1 MNSIPFIPSSNHL
14 PFDYGDIAKRSMLTD
29 PAVYHRVLCT
39 LCTHL
44 ELTVIP
50 PIATVAE
57 KYGFQRFAERAKTLA
72 AEYKVTV
79 FCGLPNRKSGREER
93 IHRSN

>member
-1 MNSIPFIPSSNHL
+1 M

-29 PAVYHRVLCT
+29 PVVYHRVLCT

-44 ELTVIP
+44 ELVVIP

-57 KYGFQRFAERAKTLA
+57 KYGFQRFAERAKILA
-72 AEYKVTV
+72 TEYKVTSILCH
-79 FCGLPNRKSGREER
+79 FR
-93 IHRSN
+93 